1 MPTYQYACTACGEEL
16 EAVQTFSDASLT
28 ECPACGG
35 LLRKVFSA
43 VGVVFKGSGFYKN
56 DSRPASATSDKP
68 AEKKPSDAKAD
79 SGASS
84 TPAKSDS
91 STPSTPSTGSSSGS
105 SGSSSGSSSSSP
117 PAAKSA

>member
-56 DSRPASATSDKP
+56 DSRPASATSDKS